1 MAFAL
6 AAVLCGLVPRPPPSR
21 THLVSMAVAEAASE
35 HAALSTVLER
45 RIGCSPTE
53 VRRVAQR
60 LGAARARSIDID
72 AATRRCDALE
82 ARLALSEEQL
92 RKVVVRRPSLLG
104 LSFDANVAPTLAK
117 LQARL
122 GLSEAQLQ
130 RLVVANPML
139 IGCSFHANV
148 EPSLAKL
155 QNRLQLSEE
164 QLRKVV
170 VAHPPVLGYSHEA
183 NLAPKLDFLQTE
195 LGLSAADLRDSIVA
209 FPANLGYSLDKRY
222 RPRLRATRLVGADA
236 SAVLRYAA
244 WPNARFCA
252 AIGADEQCCV

>member
-1 MAFAL
+1 MVDTFAKF
-6 AAVLCGLVPRPPPSR
+6 ATAYRPLVAYPA
-21 THLVSMAVAEAASE
+21 T
-35 HAALSTVLER
+35 
-45 RIGCSPTE
+45 
-53 VRRVAQR
+53 
-60 LGAARARSIDID
+60 LGYSY
-72 AATRRCDALE
+72 
-82 ARLALSEEQL
+82 
-92 RKVVVRRPSLLG
+92 
-104 LSFDANVAPTLAK
+104 
-117 LQARL
+117 
-122 GLSEAQLQ
+122 
-130 RLVVANPML
+130 
-139 IGCSFHANV
+139 HANV